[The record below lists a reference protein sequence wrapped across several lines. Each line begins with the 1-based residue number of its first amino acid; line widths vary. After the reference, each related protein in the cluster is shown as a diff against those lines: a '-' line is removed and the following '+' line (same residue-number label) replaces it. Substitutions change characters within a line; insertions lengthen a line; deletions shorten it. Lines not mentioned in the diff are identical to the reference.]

1 MKKCLFSLIV
11 CLLLSAAGTLAANSH
26 WTVNP
31 HNYQYDMTAYV
42 KVVSTAGSPLPQD
55 GYEVSAFCG
64 EECRGVGKLLTASD
78 GTQVFQLRIYS
89 NATAD
94 ETIVFRIYQKDTDAE
109 FMPDSQLA
117 FEPLAVAGTPS
128 EPVLL
133 TWGNVLLGDA
143 NGDGVVTI
151 ADVTAVINH
160 INGITTGT
168 FIEEAANVNHDET
181 ISIADVTGI
190 INIINK

>member
-1 MKKCLFSLIV
+1 MMKRIISMA
-11 CLLLSAAGTLAANSH
+11 CLLLMAAVGTLAQH
-26 WTVNP
+26 WTVNARAW
-31 HNYQYDMTAYV
+31 QYDMTAYV
-42 KVVSTAGSPLPQD
+42 QLKVNGQTVNDYAD
-55 GYEVSAFCG
+55 FEVAAFCG
-64 EECRGVGKLLTASD
+64 DECRGVAKVLTVE
-78 GTQVFQLRIYS
+78 GEKPVLYLRIRS
-89 NATAD
+89 NATGE
-94 ETIVFRIYQKDTDAE
+94 ETITFRVYQASTDE
-109 FMPDSQLA
+109 ETRLEESLA
-117 FEPLAVAGTPS
+117 FEAQAVAGTPG
-128 EPVLL
+128 EPMVL
-133 TWGNVLLGDA
+133 TKGNVLMGDA